1 MKHKDSLDILKTA
14 RGQIDAV
21 IRMIENERYCIDIS
35 KQILAAISL
44 LKKANVQ
51 VLNVH
56 LESCV
61 KNAINSKD
69 PDEVETKIKELEE
82 VIKYLN
88 KVV

>member
-44 LKKANVQ
+44 LKKANVY
-51 VLNVH
+51 VLNSH
-56 LESCV
+56 LETCV
-61 KNAINSKD
+61 KNALYSKD

>member
-1 MKHKDSLDILKTA
+1 MKHKKSLDVLKTA

-21 IRMIENERYCIDIS
+21 IRMIEDGRYCIDIS
-35 KQILAAISL
+35 KQILATISL

-51 VLNVH
+51 VLNAH
-56 LESCV
+56 LETCV
-61 KNAINSKD
+61 KDAINSKD

-82 VIKYLN
+82 VLNYLN

>member
-1 MKHKDSLDILKTA
+1 MKHKKSLDVLKTA

-21 IRMIENERYCIDIS
+21 LRMIEEGRYCIDIS

-51 VLNVH
+51 VLNAH
-56 LESCV
+56 LETCV
-61 KNAINSKD
+61 KDAINSKD

-82 VIKYLN
+82 VLNYLN